1 MRLLLIRHGQSR
13 ANVEGV
19 LQGATPGELTALGRR
34 QAEAVAVRVAVEA
47 PDLIVSSDLRR
58 ARDTAEAIAV
68 ASGRPVEEDRR
79 LREWD
84 VGTFD
89 GRHPDELTAAA
100 ARAGLPLEAYAPPG
114 GERLLDVAE
123 RAAAVAE
130 VLGARRG
137 DGVERLAVV
146 SHGDLLRALIG
157 RLLGGG
163 HDVGRRF
170 HLGNASVTEFRL
182 AADGWLVERV
192 NDTGHLVGPAADGD
206 GRP

>member
-19 LQGATPGELTALGRR
+19 LQGATPGELTSLGRW
-34 QAEAVAVRVAVEA
+34 QAAEVADRLAAAA

-68 ASGRPVEEDRR
+68 ATDRPVEEDAR

-84 VGTFD
+84 VGAYD
-89 GRHPDELTAAA
+89 GLHPDELLAAA
-100 ARAGLPLEAYAPPG
+100 ARAGLPLEAFAPPG
-114 GERLLDVAE
+114 GERLLDVAV
-123 RAAAVAE
+123 RAGHVAE
-130 VLGARRG
+130 RLAARRD
-137 DGVERLAVV
+137 DGVGLLAVV

-170 HLGNASVTEFRL
+170 HLGNASVTEFSL
-182 AADGWLVERV
+182 AADGWRVERV
-192 NDTGHLVGPAADGD
+192 NDTSHLVGPAADAGA
-206 GRP
+206 